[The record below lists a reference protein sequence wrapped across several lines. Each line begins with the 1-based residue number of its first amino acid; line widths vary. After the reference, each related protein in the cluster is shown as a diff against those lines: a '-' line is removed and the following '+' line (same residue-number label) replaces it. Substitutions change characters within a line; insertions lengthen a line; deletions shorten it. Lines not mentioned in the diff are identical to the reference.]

1 MFPILDLG
9 DDDLLQQP
17 NTTAETLHSNFNVRD
32 DLFTHGT
39 TVGKNIKFNPKSRI
53 NNNRNPLKPSTCR
66 ASEGPSSTS
75 KFHDAV
81 DDEHVKK
88 FQSELQDIAKNER
101 ASYEYSQ
108 LDSLPSHNESLDAH
122 GSNFS
127 ANDTIESLEIKAP
140 SCFPA
145 HSSEERACC
154 LNFNDLE
161 VQSLTTNEDIHTVE
175 AEHTIDHIEE
185 SNLEEC
191 ALHIVQ
197 NGEARKS
204 SMKVRSDEHVKKLES
219 ELQDITKCASAN
231 HEYSQ
236 MDSLP
241 THNELLDAHGSSF
254 SASDLIE
261 SSEIKVSSCFPT
273 HSSEE
278 RACCLNI
285 NDLEAQPLTEN
296 EDLHTMEAEHTIDH
310 IEELNLEDCAPSI
323 VQNGVGKSSM
333 KLRPRN
339 KKLKT
344 NVENLAST
352 DQIAEKIIPEMDD
365 DYCGDSYN
373 DDDMPKQKKRKVPR
387 KSSSRSKHSKVP
399 GSTANV
405 TPKKRLQHG
414 SSRCKSARRQV
425 NKGLLEIPDDEF
437 DRKQLVIKDLIR
449 RASFK
454 ERTSNKEAAAS
465 KNSFVNK
472 CVEHEQDS
480 NGDDRNED
488 NDDDRNEETQK
499 EGRRFNYHSYMK
511 RALQTRWSKTD
522 TEFFYQAIRQ
532 FGTDFAM
539 IQVLFPNRSRQQ
551 VKAKFK
557 NEQRKHPLQIA
568 DALVHRSKD
577 HSHFEKVIQHLQTVA
592 EQKAKNTASDP
603 TAQSQD
609 EGDQN
614 EEEM

>member
-9 DDDLLQQP
+9 DDLLQLP
-17 NTTAETLHSNFNVRD
+17 KTTADPETLHSNFNVRD

-39 TVGKNIKFNPKSRI
+39 TVGRNIKFNPKSHI
-53 NNNRNPLKPSTCR
+53 SNNRNPRKPSTYR

-75 KFHDAV
+75 KFHNAV

-88 FQSELQDIAKNER
+88 FQSELQDIKKNAS

-122 GSNFS
+122 GSNFYS
-127 ANDTIESLEIKAP
+127 NDPIESLEIKAP

-145 HSSEERACC
+145 HLSEERSCC

-161 VQSLTTNEDIHTVE
+161 VQSLTANEDIHTVE
-175 AEHTIDHIEE
+175 AEHTIDHIGE

-191 ALHIVQ
+191 VLHIVQ

-204 SMKVRSDEHVKKLES
+204 SMKVRSGNEHVKKLES
-219 ELQDITKCASAN
+219 ELQDATKSASAN

-241 THNELLDAHGSSF
+241 SHNELLDAHDSSF

-261 SSEIKVSSCFPT
+261 SLKIKAPSCFPT

-310 IEELNLEDCAPSI
+310 IEESNLEDCTPSI
-323 VQNGVGKSSM
+323 VQNGAGKSSM

-344 NVENLAST
+344 NEENFAST
-352 DQIAEKIIPEMDD
+352 DQIAKKIIPEMDD
-365 DYCGDSYN
+365 DYDGDSYN
-373 DDDMPKQKKRKVPR
+373 DDDMPKQKKRKLPR
-387 KSSSRSKHSKVP
+387 KSSSRSKHSEVP
-399 GSTANV
+399 DSTAND

-425 NKGLLEIPDDEF
+425 NEGLLEIPEDEV
-437 DRKQLVIKDLIR
+437 DRKKLVITDLIR

-454 ERTSNKEAAAS
+454 ERISSKEAAAS
-465 KNSFVNK
+465 KNSFVDK
-472 CVEHEQDS
+472 CVENEQDS
-480 NGDDRNED
+480 NDNDRNID
-488 NDDDRNEETQK
+488 IQQ
-499 EGRRFNYHSYMK
+499 EGRRINYHSYMK
-511 RALQTRWSKTD
+511 RTLQTRWSKTD
-522 TEFFYQAIRQ
+522 TELFYQAIRQ
-532 FGTDFAM
+532 YGTDFAM

-577 HSHFEKVIQHLQTVA
+577 HSHFEKFIQHLQTVA
-592 EQKAKNTASDP
+592 EQKTKNTASDP
-603 TAQSQD
+603 TAQSED

-614 EEEM
+614 EEEMQHVL